1 MVTCPV
7 TIIPAAVGPP
17 ATGVPH
23 GPAPALR
30 PAAVV
35 TPLPEPLPPDPLM
48 AALPEDTL
56 MPLPEDALMP
66 LPDGPLMP
74 LPEFVPDPPPEG
86 EVPLVP
92 IPEDALITLAPETAP
107 APEVLLPL
115 TMGPGAPVSPPHP
128 DANAA
133 SSTGNA
139 NR

>member
-1 MVTCPV
+1 MVTWPV

-17 ATGVPH
+17 GTGVPH
-23 GPAPALR
+23 GPAPALT
-30 PAAVV
+30 PAVV
-35 TPLPEPLPPDPLM
+35 VTTLPEPLPPDPLM
-48 AALPEDTL
+48 ALPEDPDPL

-66 LPDGPLMP
+66 LPEGPLMP

-92 IPEDALITLAPETAP
+92 LPEDALTVAPEAAP
-107 APEVLLPL
+107 APELLLPL
-115 TMGPGAPVSPPHP
+115 TTAPGPPVSPPHP